1 MDRQEGQDK
10 SLKPMKI
17 TLDNVLQCSNLP
29 TSVSQTPEPV
39 APQRALS
46 SVEGSCSE
54 PLSEPATPIP

>member
-46 SVEGSCSE
+46 LSKGVEG
-54 PLSEPATPIP
+54 PAKASR